1 MQKNKIVFLDTKTLG
16 NVPNLDIFS
25 KLGKYVKYENTASS
39 LRVERINDANIV
51 ITNKVFIDQEVMDLC
66 PNIKLICVAAT
77 GINNIDLGYAEKKG
91 ITVKNVS
98 DYSTESV
105 AQYTFTMI
113 LYLLSA
119 PTYYN
124 NYVQSGRY
132 EKNDIFTH
140 IGVNFWQLSGK
151 RFGIIGMGNI
161 GRRVATIAKSFGC
174 EVVYYSSSGKNK
186 KQPYTMLTLD
196 ELLKTSDI
204 VSIHA
209 PLNEHTKNLLD
220 YEKMQLMKH
229 SALLI
234 NMGRGGIINEHDL
247 ARIIDEERIAGAGT
261 DVFTQEPVKPDN
273 PLMHINNKERLI
285 ATPHIAWASI
295 EARMLL
301 IEKIYDN
308 IQSFISN

>member
-1 MQKNKIVFLDTKTLG
+1 MMENKIVFLDTKTVG

-25 KLGKYVKYENTASS
+25 KLGKYVKYENTPSS
-39 LRVERINDANIV
+39 LRVERIKDADIV
-51 ITNKVFIDQEVMDLC
+51 ITNKIFIDREVMDRC
-66 PNIKLICVAAT
+66 PNLKLICVAAT
-77 GINNIDLGYAEKKG
+77 GINNIDLDYAEKKG

-113 LYLLSA
+113 LYLLNA
-119 PTYYN
+119 PAYYN
-124 NYVQSGRY
+124 KYVQSGLY

-161 GRRVATIAKSFGC
+161 GRRVATIAESFGC

-186 KQPYTMLTLD
+186 SQPYKMLPLD

-220 YEKMQLMKH
+220 HAKMKLMKP

-247 ARIIDEERIAGAGT
+247 ARIIDEEKIAGAGT
-261 DVFTQEPVKPDN
+261 DVFTQEPVSPDN
-273 PLMHINNKERLI
+273 PLLHIKNKDRLI
-285 ATPHIAWASI
+285 VTPHIAWASI
-295 EARMLL
+295 EARISL
-301 IEKIYDN
+301 IEKIFEN
-308 IQSFISN
+308 IKSFI